1 MPAKISELY
10 SNQGQTNAAARLKIL
25 VTVVGV
31 PIYRNRDST
40 TEHSL
45 TTKQKQKN
53 KLSIRFRSHPSD
65 AAEDEVTVF
74 GCDPKERKSISE
86 RRSKNKNFTLY
97 SEGAT
102 IEVISNRGTTRATN
116 GI

>member
-1 MPAKISELY
+1 M
-10 SNQGQTNAAARLKIL
+10 
-25 VTVVGV
+25 
-31 PIYRNRDST
+31 
-40 TEHSL
+40 

-74 GCDPKERKSISE
+74 GCDPKERKFISE
-86 RRSKNKNFTLY
+86 RRSKNKTFTLY

-102 IEVISNRGTTRATN
+102 MEVTSNRVTTRATN
-116 GI
+116 GIGVSHPNKNIIQQCEVWLQMGSNYLTI